1 MTACL
6 GPGSIR
12 DECRVSEIRHVW
24 LLGRFESTSKSL
36 GWLQQLD
43 AGRNEFLSKAD
54 DLQTLV
60 SDQADIKA
68 TLARGASRFLVF
80 GPAGSGEQL
89 RQEGMPFV
97 DGLVH
102 GKRRWFLMA
111 PKDFSTLR
119 EKAKDTLEPAS
130 AFMFFEQQLEELVD
144 DHG

>member
-1 MTACL
+1 M
-6 GPGSIR
+6 
-12 DECRVSEIRHVW
+12 
-24 LLGRFESTSKSL
+24 
-36 GWLQQLD
+36 
-43 AGRNEFLSKAD
+43 
-54 DLQTLV
+54 
-60 SDQADIKA
+60 
-68 TLARGASRFLVF
+68 VF

-144 DHG
+144 DHGKSLLFHISIFHSECFE

>member
-1 MTACL
+1 M
-6 GPGSIR
+6 S
-12 DECRVSEIRHVW
+12 S
-24 LLGRFESTSKSL
+24 
-36 GWLQQLD
+36 
-43 AGRNEFLSKAD
+43 
-54 DLQTLV
+54 
-60 SDQADIKA
+60 QADIRA

-144 DHG
+144 DHGKSLLFHISIFHSECFE